1 MAKTYKDIQEQIAK
15 LQQEAEKL
23 RQKEVKEVIDR
34 IKTAIAHYRLTAE
47 DLFGGKVTTTTKATT
62 KRAARAKKPSVPKY
76 GDESGNQWSGHG
88 KRPNWFK
95 AAIAA
100 GKTPEDLL
108 IR

>member
-15 LQQEAEKL
+15 LQQEAQKL

-34 IKTAIAHYRLTAE
+34 IKTAIAHYRLTPE
-47 DLFGGKVTTTTKATT
+47 DLFAGKATT
-62 KRAARAKKPSVPKY
+62 TSRATTKLAAMAKKPSVPKY
-76 GDESGNQWSGHG
+76 RDESGHQWSGHG

-108 IR
+108 IK

>member
-34 IKTAIAHYRLTAE
+34 IKMAIAHYRLTPK
-47 DLFGGKVTTTTKATT
+47 DLFEGKATTTIRATT
-62 KRAARAKKPSVPKY
+62 KRTTKAKKPSVPKY
-76 GDESGNQWSGHG
+76 RDESGNQWSGHG

-108 IR
+108 VK